1 MRQLVDMDK
10 AMKKLTITLM
20 IFLLSGNVWAEK
32 ITFSCV
38 YSDDYRPGT
47 RNLTI
52 VVNTFWKR
60 ISLEDS
66 FGTYKYWYKEDGE
79 DYVFNERYGVYR
91 FNRVSQVL
99 RMNARDTGGGAFS
112 WSASCSKP

>member
-1 MRQLVDMDK
+1 MV
-10 AMKKLTITLM
+10 
-20 IFLLSGNVWAEK
+20 FLLSGNVWAEK

-38 YSDDYRPGT
+38 YSDNYPIHAPFPRM

-60 ISLEDS
+60 ISLENRT
-66 FGTYKYWYKEDGE
+66 GTDKYWYKEDGE
-79 DYVFNERYGVYR
+79 DYVFNSRYGVFR
-91 FNRVSQVL
+91 FNRVSRVL
-99 RMNARDTGGGAFS
+99 RVNVRDTGGGAFS